1 MAIYNENSAD
11 PNLEIEEDV
20 VLTIE
25 FKKAEEPPKDD
36 DAKHRKS
43 KKKVSAN

>member
-11 PNLEIEEDV
+11 PNLEIEGDV
-20 VLTIE
+20 VLTVE

-43 KKKVSAN
+43 KKKVAAN